1 VKGPIPTVTIQWVG
15 RTPWIRRTNGPNWTA
30 VTKHST
36 PWVLDAGG
44 ITFDNDTW
52 ELYDTTKDWSQA
64 RDLAKEMP
72 HKLRELS
79 SRENSGE

>member
-1 VKGPIPTVTIQWVG
+1 MDTPYQWTKLDGGHQTQHTLGSG
-15 RTPWIRRTNGPNWTA
+15 RG
-30 VTKHST
+30 
-36 PWVLDAGG
+36 GG